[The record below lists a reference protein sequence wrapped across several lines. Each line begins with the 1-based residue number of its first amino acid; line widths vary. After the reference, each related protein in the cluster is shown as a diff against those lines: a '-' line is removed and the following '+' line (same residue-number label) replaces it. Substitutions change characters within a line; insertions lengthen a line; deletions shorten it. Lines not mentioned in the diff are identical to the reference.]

1 MTKMFVLRPNALL
14 SSENSTQMFGNDNV
28 VVIPRAVL
36 DEVQSRKNLSSEKA
50 KFVEG
55 LWSIFAL
62 ITTMNLRL
70 ME

>member
-50 KFVEG
+50 KIRRGVYS
-55 LWSIFAL
+55 LL
-62 ITTMNLRL
+62 
-70 ME
+70 

>member
-36 DEVQSRKNLSSEKA
+36 DEVQSRKKPL
-50 KFVEG
+50 
-55 LWSIFAL
+55 
-62 ITTMNLRL
+62 LRKGKNS
-70 ME
+70 

>member
-50 KFVEG
+50 KIRRRV
-55 LWSIFAL
+55 
-62 ITTMNLRL
+62 M
-70 ME
+70 